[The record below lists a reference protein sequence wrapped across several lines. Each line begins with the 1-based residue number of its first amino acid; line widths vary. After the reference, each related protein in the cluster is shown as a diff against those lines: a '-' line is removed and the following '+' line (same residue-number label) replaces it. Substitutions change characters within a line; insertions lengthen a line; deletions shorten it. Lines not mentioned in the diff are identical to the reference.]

1 MHKAE
6 SIAFSNDGRQHVI
19 EIEWIAGVDEAG
31 RGPLAGPVM
40 AAVVVLHPERPIEGL
55 ADSKQL
61 TPEERDEL
69 YPQITATALT
79 WAVAHATA
87 EEIDRINIL
96 QATMLAMRRAVEALP
111 KLPAKVLVDGNRC
124 PQLGCVTESIIKG
137 DALVPAISAASILAK
152 VTRDRWMVAL
162 HQQYPQYG
170 FDRHKGY
177 STVEHIELLER
188 HGPCPQHR
196 RSFEPVARLLQGR
209 MAFG

>member
-1 MHKAE
+1 M
-6 SIAFSNDGRQHVI
+6 I
-19 EIEWIAGVDEAG
+19 EFEWIGGVDEAG

-40 AAVVVLHPERPIEGL
+40 AAVVVLHPARPIEGL

-61 TPEERDEL
+61 TPEQRDEL
-69 YPQITATALT
+69 YPQITTTALA

-96 QATMLAMRRAVEALP
+96 QATLLAMRRAVQALP
-111 KLPAKVLVDGNRC
+111 QMPAKVLIDGNRC
-124 PQLGCVTESIIKG
+124 PQLDCTAEAIIKG

-152 VTRDRWMVAL
+152 VTRDRWMVGL
-162 HQQYPQYG
+162 HQRYPQYG

-209 MAFG
+209 IIFG

>member
-1 MHKAE
+1 M
-6 SIAFSNDGRQHVI
+6 

-40 AAVVVLHPERPIEGL
+40 AAVVVLDPARPVEGL

-61 TPEERDEL
+61 TPEQRDEL
-69 YPQITATALT
+69 YPQITATALA
-79 WAVAHATA
+79 WAVAHATVD
-87 EEIDRINIL
+87 EIDNINIL
-96 QATMLAMRRAVEALP
+96 QATLLAMKRAVASLP
-111 KLPAKVLVDGNRC
+111 RLPARALIDGNRC
-124 PQLGCVTESIIKG
+124 PQLDCATESIVKG

-152 VTRDRWMVAL
+152 VTRDRWMVEL
-162 HQQYPQYG
+162 HRQYPQYG

-177 STVEHIELLER
+177 STAEHIESLER

-209 MAFG
+209 IAFG